1 MMNKKVL
8 LIIAALIAV
17 GIFSMD
23 FTTDWEKTQGM
34 TNSLADKPVKIT
46 AVAAGGETYDSVF
59 AVFTSLSGKLQFF
72 KDTVYADKNGLM
84 ENQVKIGGRMG
95 DYIFKADVYNEG
107 IFVRS
112 FDYKVIGLNF
122 VEIIIILLG
131 GLGLF
136 LFGMKYMSDGLQNIS
151 GDTFRNII
159 AKVTKNTFFGVLTGM
174 VVTSIIQSSSAT
186 TVMVVGLVN
195 AGIMTLMQSIGII
208 MGANIGTT
216 MTAQLIAFKFETVA
230 LPCITIGVLML
241 LFAKNQKVKLFGET
255 LFGFGLLFYGI
266 TMMSQAIG
274 PIKDS
279 PKLIEFF
286 ITFSKSPILAML
298 AGMLITMVVQSSSAT
313 VGLTMV
319 LAAQGLIDIYA
330 AVPLVLGE
338 NIGTTITALFAALSS
353 NRNGKRAA
361 IIHSLF
367 NVIGVSYM
375 MLGFYFI
382 KIDGVPAYLKL
393 IDWITPGANIAGENV
408 ERYIANSHTTFNV
421 FNTIVFLPFAGV
433 LKFLAEK
440 IIPDAKTLEKRSTTT
455 KFLDKNLLV
464 NPHIALFQVRRE
476 MQHMLDTAK
485 DSIDLATDVLVDNRT
500 ENIDK
505 VKKLEMKTDMLQNE
519 ITNYLISISKEHL
532 TDEEFS
538 QIPVYIHSINDIER
552 IGDHSM
558 NILEFG
564 QMLREGKIEFSKGAF
579 DDIRKMNGTL
589 MKMMEQANSAIE
601 DMSDERIRDIF
612 VMEET
617 LNEYEREFN
626 KDHMLRLT
634 QHTCK
639 NESAALFTDV
649 LSSYERC
656 GDHIMNIAQ
665 AINNKFQW
673 RSK

>member
-1 MMNKKVL
+1 MNKNL
-8 LIIAALIAV
+8 LIILVVCFSINL
-17 GIFSMD
+17 FSMNLS
-23 FTTDWEKTQGM
+23 TNWSKMQSM
-34 TNSLADKPVKIT
+34 TNSFADEPVKIII
-46 AVAAGGETYDSVF
+46 EKDSNSNCDSIF
-59 AVFTSLSGKLQFF
+59 AVFEALSGKMEFF
-72 KDTVYADKNGLM
+72 NDTVFADKNGII
-84 ENQVKIGGRMG
+84 ENQVKIGKSMG
-95 DYIFKADVYNEG
+95 DYIFKADVYNG
-107 IFVRS
+107 TTLIKS
-112 FDYKVIGLNF
+112 FNYKVIGLNII
-122 VEIIIILLG
+122 EIIIILLG

-159 AKVTKNTFFGVLTGM
+159 AKVTKNTFFGVLTG
-174 VVTSIIQSSSAT
+174 VVITSIIQSSSAT

-195 AGIMTLMQSIGII
+195 AGIMTLKQSIGII

-230 LPCITIGVLML
+230 LPCISIGVLML
-241 LFAKNQKVKLFGET
+241 LFARKQKLKLFGET
-255 LFGFGLLFYGI
+255 LFGFGLLFFGI
-266 TMMSQAIG
+266 TMMSNAIT

-298 AGMLITMVVQSSSAT
+298 AGMVITMVIQSSSAT

-338 NIGTTITALFAALSS
+338 NIGTTVTALLAALSS

-367 NVIGVSYM
+367 NVIGVTYM
-375 MLGFYFI
+375 MVGFYFV

-393 IDWITPGANIAGENV
+393 IDWMTPGRNLAGENIA
-408 ERYIANSHTTFNV
+408 RYIANSHTTFNV
-421 FNTIVFLPFAGV
+421 FNAIVFLPFAGV
-433 LKFLAEK
+433 LKFIAEK
-440 IIPDAKTLEKRSTTT
+440 IIPETKTVEKRTTTT
-455 KFLDKNLLV
+455 KYLDKNLLV
-464 NPHIALFQVRRE
+464 NPHIALFHVRKE

-485 DSIDLATDVLVDNRT
+485 DSIDLATEVLTENKT

-505 VKKLEMKTDMLQNE
+505 VKKLEIKTDMLQNE
-519 ITNYLISISKEHL
+519 ITTYLISISKEHL

-558 NILEFG
+558 NLLEFA
-564 QMLREGKIEFSKGAF
+564 QMLREGKIDFSKVAF
-579 DDIRKMNGTL
+579 ENIKKMNSVL
-589 MKMMEQANSAIE
+589 LKMMEQANAAIE
-601 DMSDERIRDIF
+601 DMSEERVREIF
-612 VMEET
+612 VMEDN

-626 KDHMLRLT
+626 KEHLLRLN
-634 QHTCK
+634 QNTCN
-639 NESAALFTDV
+639 NESAALFTDI

-665 AINNKFQW
+665 AINNKYQW